1 MSLASAGQ
9 AASTL
14 AHPADLRWLSQALE
28 GEDGEEASAAAIA
41 HAFRIGERW
50 LLIPM
55 DLPAEVA
62 PAMVSAKLPF
72 TKPWCLGLTNF
83 RGELVPVYDLGLL
96 FEEAGASALF
106 LILGQRDAR
115 ACLRID
121 EITVVTVPADL
132 EPRPISGLPNIP
144 DDLVCLGLTVEGRTY
159 IELDLGGLLG
169 LLARR
174 ASLL

>member
-1 MSLASAGQ
+1 MSLALASQ

-14 AHPADLRWLSQALE
+14 AHPADLRWLSRAFA
-28 GEDGEEASAAAIA
+28 EDETEEASQAIA

-50 LLIPM
+50 FLIPM
-55 DLPAEVA
+55 DLPAEVS
-62 PAMVSAKLPF
+62 PAIMSARLPF
-72 TKPWCLGLTNF
+72 TQPWCLGLVNF

-96 FEEAGASALF
+96 LKEGAGGGLF

-115 ACLRID
+115 ACLPID

-132 EPRPISGLPNIP
+132 TPGSLDGLPNLP
-144 DDLVCLGLTVEGRTY
+144 DELVCLGLTLEGRTY

-169 LLARR
+169 LLAQG